1 MIKTFEQFAQSVKDE
16 KKKKEMY
23 TPEEFK
29 EVYDIVSEYY
39 DGDGDIEAFICADD
53 ENGDKSDFV
62 DEHDLYGEL
71 DVCRNCGKFVV
82 NDECIIIDNSESY
95 CSFDCAIK
103 AYGHSRYE
111 IFYEKGLVKVGWN
124 GEPAN
129 KDDEDVD
136 YRTDDEIR
144 GTWSGGYY
152 GSMRSIP
159 TR

>member
-1 MIKTFEQFAQSVKDE
+1 MIKTFEQFAQSVKNE

-29 EVYDIVSEYY
+29 TVYNIVSEYF
-39 DGDGDIEAFICADD
+39 GDGDIEAFICADD

-62 DEHDLYGEL
+62 DKHNLYGKL
-71 DVCRNCGKFVV
+71 DVCRNCGKFVA
-82 NDECIIIDNSESY
+82 NDECVIMDDSESY
-95 CSFDCAIK
+95 CSFDCAIET
-103 AYGHSRYE
+103 YGSSRYNH
-111 IFYEKGLVKVGWN
+111 FYEKGLVKIGWN
-124 GEPAN
+124 GEPIKEDDDD
-129 KDDEDVD
+129 KDN
-136 YRTDDEIR
+136 RTDDEIR